1 MDIIYNCGYY
11 TTLALVAKSNKKYTF
26 RKRYVTEI
34 EDKEDANYFLEK
46 TASDISWCSKNDRS
60 IPPFMKLKDWCA
72 GRKGRFSAQPFT
84 LYKPEQYKKL
94 FLLK

>member
-11 TTLALVAKSNKKYTF
+11 TTLALIAKSNKKYTF

-60 IPPFMKLKDWCA
+60 IPPFMKLEDWCV
-72 GRKGRFSAQPFT
+72 GKKGDSIANP
-84 LYKPEQYKKL
+84 
-94 FLLK
+94 LKYTTQKNIKIYFF